1 MRWTRA
7 AAARRLFPLRALD
20 LPSPAF
26 GTPSPRPWARPGLI
40 LGNAGWRKRG
50 SWAGGAVWGTPPPL
64 SPSAASQ
71 SPSQRFSLLAI
82 KKTHTRGTHR
92 PDRHHA
98 RDGPHT
104 RCPPQPFPGGWG
116 AQRGAAEEGHN
127 GKRTSERSLARSL
140 GFFLALSLAPT
151 PAFRRHGLRQRPHLR
166 GSPGPGRPV
175 GRHLDVARV
184 PGGRLGVGRCSE
196 GAGRGGA
203 RTRESESKSGARDF
217 LFARSTQGCPPPLS
231 NAHTPHA
238 PSPPAHRPSPPFP
251 PAWPP

>member
-1 MRWTRA
+1 MRLCCGLRPTLRPHSSRARTFLWWASPAPPGIPRGERCGDGWMRWTRA

-140 GFFLALSLAPT
+140 GFFLALSRSHSRIPSPWPP
-151 PAFRRHGLRQRPHLR
+151 PAAASSRISWPWPPGRT
-166 GSPGPGRPV
+166 SPGRRPRPWRPPGRGPI
-175 GRHLDVARV
+175 
-184 PGGRLGVGRCSE
+184 
-196 GAGRGGA
+196 
-203 RTRESESKSGARDF
+203 
-217 LFARSTQGCPPPLS
+217 Q
-231 NAHTPHA
+231 
-238 PSPPAHRPSPPFP
+238 
-251 PAWPP
+251 